1 MRNLYLT
8 FYLCVFVFSALME
21 VVNLSVSVT
30 KTSVT
35 IMWEWQRKSEPVRV
49 SRYEAVLRKDSDK
62 QCMWVNEPFNI
73 KSHSTVKKKKVCL
86 FFIRFVHVYFL
97 TCRGV
102 TQNCYAYFIT
112 FLQMQHS
119 LPFAALPLWPDDQ
132 QHTFYD
138 LMPNAQYSVTL
149 LADNVSKSIVQMT
162 TDFGEF
168 HWTQNQIPFCG
179 FFALQRWLHFF
190 VVDFYSIYLESII
203 EAISAAPP
211 GVWTAAFVHL

>member
-1 MRNLYLT
+1 MQGEKNLYLT
-8 FYLCVFVFSALME
+8 FYLCVFIFSALME

-73 KSHSTVKKKKVCL
+73 KSHSTVKIKSL
-86 FFIRFVHVYFL
+86 SFFFRFVHVYFL

-112 FLQMQHS
+112 FLQMQH
-119 LPFAALPLWPDDQ
+119 
-132 QHTFYD
+132 T
-138 LMPNAQYSVTL
+138 
-149 LADNVSKSIVQMT
+149 VSHLQIYLCGQMT
-162 TDFGEF
+162 SSTLSM
-168 HWTQNQIPFCG
+168 T
-179 FFALQRWLHFF
+179 
-190 VVDFYSIYLESII
+190 
-203 EAISAAPP
+203 
-211 GVWTAAFVHL
+211 

>member
-1 MRNLYLT
+1 MQSNLQQNRSYLHWTKCRGKMRNLYLT

-73 KSHSTVKKKKVCL
+73 KSHSTVKKKKKVCL

-112 FLQMQHS
+112 FLQMQH
-119 LPFAALPLWPDDQ
+119 
-132 QHTFYD
+132 T
-138 LMPNAQYSVTL
+138 
-149 LADNVSKSIVQMT
+149 VSHLQLYLCGQMT
-162 TDFGEF
+162 SSTLSMTWCPTLSILLRCWLIMFLKASF
-168 HWTQNQIPFCG
+168 KWRQISVSFTGPKTRFLSVV
-179 FFALQRWLHFF
+179 FLHCS
-190 VVDFYSIYLESII
+190 VGY
-203 EAISAAPP
+203 IS
-211 GVWTAAFVHL
+211 L